1 MNSNLGLAIACAGA
15 VALSGCGFDL
25 APDNPDDTE
34 ESGIAVTMDAREM
47 ASVDRLQFDVETC
60 DGEQVIS
67 EERDVSELEF
77 DENLDLDV
85 EGSVD
90 FADYFA
96 SLEAGCYDVQIVP
109 LDADG
114 DALDQCIPATAE
126 EIEVEAGETT
136 EIVMVSQCGGDIQG
150 GLDVLG
156 VINFA
161 PTLTVLEFDPSKVV
175 DCESVQVCATAVDSD
190 GDPVEFE
197 WEQLDGPTPQSAP
210 EVVSSTEDNGE
221 FAECIE
227 MTPGW
232 TASYEFEVS
241 AYDLMEDDDGE
252 LVRVD
257 DLDEDFDSRSSL
269 SFPVHAVCEDPP
281 EDVLGEVEDDEK
293 TEEEYADKEEEEVL
307 GEVEDDEKTEEE
319 YADKE
324 EEEVLG
330 EVEDDEK
337 TEEEYADKEEE
348 EVLGEVEDDEKTE
361 EEYADKEEEEVLGEV
376 EDDEKTEEEYADKE
390 EEEVLGEVEDDEKT
404 EEEYADKEE
413 EEVLGE
419 VEDDEKEK
427 KEFVDVDEDVL
438 GEFKKSD
445 PYDDKAVEEVLG
457 EVENCTLPVMFWR
470 TFHADADDAGHVADW
485 PVDEETM
492 LGDYTWIEVVES
504 NVSKKAGWIKLAQQY
519 VVANLNIEVG
529 AESTQSVD
537 DALAEAEALLDSD
550 GLRGSNAV
558 RAKDLAQ
565 LLYWYNTGEIG
576 PGICSQFEEAL

>member
-1 MNSNLGLAIACAGA
+1 MNSNLGLAIVCAGA

-25 APDNPDDTE
+25 APDNPENTE
-34 ESGIAVTMDAREM
+34 ETGIAVTMDAREM
-47 ASVDRLQFDVETC
+47 AGVDMLRFDVETC
-60 DGEQVIS
+60 DGEEVVS
-67 EERDVSELEF
+67 EQRELSELEF
-77 DENLDLDV
+77 DDNMELDV

-96 SLEAGCYDVQIVP
+96 SVEAGCYDIQIVP
-109 LDADG
+109 IDADG
-114 DALDQCIPATAE
+114 QALDQCIPATAE

-136 EIVMVSQCGGDIQG
+136 EIVMISQCGGDVQG

-175 DCESVQVCATAVDSD
+175 DCDSVQVCATAVDSD

-197 WEQLDGPTPQSAP
+197 WEQLAGPTPQGAL

-221 FAECIE
+221 YTECIE

-241 AYDLMEDDDGE
+241 AYDLMEDDEGE

-257 DLDEDFDSRSSL
+257 DLDDDFESRSSL

-281 EDVLGEVEDDEK
+281 EDVLGEVEDDK
-293 TEEEYADKEEEEVL
+293 KDKEYADKDEDVL
-307 GEVEDDEKTEEE
+307 GEVEDDEEKEKTDEE
-319 YADKE
+319 YADKDE
-324 EEEVLG
+324 DVLG
-330 EVEDDEK
+330 EVEDDED
-337 TEEEYADKEEE
+337 EKEKKDYGEKE
-348 EVLGEVEDDEKTE
+348 DEDVLGEVEDDKDDKKKDYDEKEDE
-361 EEYADKEEEEVLGEV
+361 EDVLGEV
-376 EDDEKTEEEYADKE
+376 EDDDR
-390 EEEVLGEVEDDEKT
+390 DEK
-404 EEEYADKEE
+404 KF
-413 EEVLGE
+413 
-419 VEDDEKEK
+419 VEP
-427 KEFVDVDEDVL
+427 DEDVL

-445 PYDDKAVEEVLG
+445 PHEDKTVEEVLG

-470 TFHADADDAGHVADW
+470 TFNADADDAGHVAYW
-485 PVDEETM
+485 PVDEDTV

-529 AESTQSVD
+529 AESTESVD

-550 GLRGSNAV
+550 DLHGSDAV

-576 PGICSQFEEAL
+576 PGVCPQFEEDL